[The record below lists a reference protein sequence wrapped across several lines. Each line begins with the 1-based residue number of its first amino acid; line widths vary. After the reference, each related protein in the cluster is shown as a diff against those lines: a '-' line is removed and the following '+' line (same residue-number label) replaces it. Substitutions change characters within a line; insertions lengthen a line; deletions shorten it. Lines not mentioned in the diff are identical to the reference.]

1 MKIPYS
7 LNTLK
12 GLGRFA
18 FKTKKIAET
27 RNGIN
32 LKFTD
37 GSDDIVLYPQ
47 SRVTTEDEP
56 SGARITCHLD

>member
-1 MKIPYS
+1 
-7 LNTLK
+7 LK

-27 RNGIN
+27 RNGID

-47 SRVTTEDEP
+47 SRVITEDEP